1 MDTQCRDTTC
11 RVPTAVPNDAER
23 ERIYVRS
30 RFLLLGKYRIF
41 GERFQLLLY
50 HALYH
55 IPQSRAGF
63 NREKMLDRGRRRV
76 V

>member
-41 GERFQLLLY
+41 WERFQLLLY
-50 HALYH
+50 HSLYH
-55 IPQSRAGF
+55 KAGRASIGKKYLT
-63 NREKMLDRGRRRV
+63 EDGGG
-76 V
+76 